1 MKRPVLALLASA
13 ALASC
18 ITPYHPP
25 GPATGVSLDTPAS
38 GQRSNRQ
45 TRYLE
50 ESQSTQVPPA
60 DPNATAQ
67 TQAPTN
73 TPPPPSDTPA
83 PADPNTP
90 SSTTPA
96 PSTPAGTS
104 GTATTPPAPTTPAA
118 PAELPFGKPVPGKKG
133 YVYSPYDSQAGF
145 VDVRD
150 IAPGTKV
157 KCPYTGKVFRVP

>member
-1 MKRPVLALLASA
+1 MKRSALALLASA

-25 GPATGVSLDTPAS
+25 GPATGVSLDAPAS
-38 GQRSNRQ
+38 GQRSNRE

-50 ESQSTQVPPA
+50 ETQGAPIQPA
-60 DPNATAQ
+60 DPNASAT
-67 TQAPTN
+67 
-73 TPPPPSDTPA
+73 
-83 PADPNTP
+83 
-90 SSTTPA
+90 TTPA
-96 PSTPAGTS
+96 PSTPSGTS
-104 GTATTPPAPTTPAA
+104 GATTTPPAPTTPAA